1 MTARKSPESPAGGR
15 GARGRGAA
23 VHPRPDGRRANEL
36 RDVSIRRGYLKNA
49 EGSAMIEMGGTRVL
63 CAATVEERVPPWLRN
78 TGRGWVTAEYS
89 MLPRSSHDRIPRE
102 VNRGHVGGRTQE
114 IQRLIGRSLR
124 AVTNL
129 EALGE
134 RQILIDCDVIEADGG
149 TRTAA
154 ITGSFIALADA
165 VRWLAKRSALPG
177 QPLRD
182 FVAAVSVGIV
192 NGAPALDL
200 CYAEDSKAGVDMNLI
215 MTGGGRLVE
224 IQGTAEGEAFTEAE
238 LAALLELGKGGIK
251 KLVSLQKQALGLRA
265 LPPSWT

>member
-1 MTARKSPESPAGGR
+1 MSTKKSGGGR
-15 GARGRGAA
+15 
-23 VHPRPDGRRANEL
+23 VDGRKVDEL
-36 RDVSIRRGYLKNA
+36 RPVKITRGYLKNA

-89 MLPRSSHDRIPRE
+89 MLPRSSHDRIARE
-102 VNRGHVGGRTQE
+102 VNRGHVGGRTHE

-154 ITGSFIALADA
+154 ITGSFIALVDA
-165 VRWLAKRSALPG
+165 LRWLGKRTTLPG

-192 NGAPALDL
+192 EGRGCLDL
-200 CYAEDSKAGVDMNLI
+200 CYLEDSKAGVDMNLI
-215 MTGGGRLVE
+215 MTGDGRLVE
-224 IQGTAEGEAFTEAE
+224 IQGTAEGEAFTEKE
-238 LAALLELGKGGIK
+238 LASLMELGKGGIK
-251 KLVSLQKQALGLRA
+251 KLVALQKRTLGLRA
-265 LPPSWT
+265 IPASWT